1 LISTPLWLVRDKEV
15 GVLLRM
21 NEISLTSCPAEVGL
35 LIKLDSET
43 AIELRLV
50 VMVADALSGP
60 SEPVP
65 DAVALKIA
73 ALAGPAPSKSA
84 AVVKAIADRDL
95 KVLMIRS
102 PKQSCGKIPIEP

>member
-1 LISTPLWLVRDKEV
+1 M
-15 GVLLRM
+15 LLRM

-84 AVVKAIADRDL
+84 AVVKAMADRDL
-95 KVLMIRS
+95 KALMIR
-102 PKQSCGKIPIEP
+102 IPNKEVEKPHRPLTQPRRASRPVAH

>member
-1 LISTPLWLVRDKEV
+1 
-15 GVLLRM
+15 M

-43 AIELRLV
+43 LIELRPV

-65 DAVALKIA
+65 DAVAVNTA
-73 ALAGPAPSKSA
+73 ALAGAALSKSM
-84 AVVKAIADRDL
+84 AVVKAIADPDL
-95 KVLMIRS
+95 NVLISLSKTNFEKPHRTLNFILIVCLS
-102 PKQSCGKIPIEP
+102 GTEH